1 MRTPIVLALIII
13 LAPYGSSTEGTK
25 IIDHSGDSILED
37 LSPVVQSAFN
47 RAMSDDSDFEAHRG
61 AWILL
66 SNSDFEVLA
75 QTLPAGQLI
84 ELDWIKGAYL
94 WSPNQKTSQLKA
106 LEPLKESSLVEVF
119 IPDSVERQTPRFVP
133 NDPDYPDQW
142 HLDNSGQ
149 SGGTIGEDVNITSA
163 WNNLNGSGV
172 TISIVDDGLD
182 HNHPDISPNYV
193 PSLSYDFCSSD
204 TDPQPVGNDAHGTAA
219 GGVAGAVG
227 NNGIDVVGAGF
238 GANLAGSRLIACSS
252 PDSLEAQAL
261 SFMSQSIDIYSN
273 SWGPSDDGATLSGPG
288 PLTLAAMEDGVYNG
302 RGGLG
307 NIYTW
312 AAGNGLQS
320 DDDSNADG
328 YTNSRFT
335 IAVTAVDHNGEQ
347 SYYAEPGA
355 NILVSA
361 PSNGAG
367 VGITTTD
374 IVGSPGYT
382 NGDTTSNFGGTSSAT
397 PLVSGVISLIL
408 EANPNLTW
416 RDVQEVLVQS
426 SRKNDFNDPSWMLNQ
441 GGHWF
446 SHKYG
451 FGVIDA
457 GSATDLAINWTMLAP
472 ETNLTYGPSSSP
484 IAIPDTDDWVVSD
497 FTVTDHLNVETI
509 DIIVDITHPNR
520 GDLEIE
526 IVSPHG
532 TVSTL
537 RSPNGDNG
545 EDIQDWSFGSVAHW
559 GESSNGTWSLRIRD
573 AASGGA
579 GVLNTW
585 SLILHGIDTQS
596 DHDGD
601 GLLTVDEVGTYGT
614 DPYVWD
620 TDSDSL
626 SDSSELENGTDPLS
640 SDTDLDG
647 LLDGIEILIHST
659 DPLSPDTDG
668 DGLLDGQEIMIYL
681 SDPLS
686 PDQDFDGDF
695 YYEFDDCDDTNA
707 LINPGRPEV
716 LNGLDDDC
724 DINVDEGFNFTDR
737 DFDGLKDWNEFHV
750 HQTDY
755 LNSDTDGDGLSD
767 GDEIL
772 IFSTDPLVV
781 DLDSDQDGRYW
792 FEDCND
798 DDPLISPDGAEFL
811 DGIDNDCD
819 NDVDEDFVNTDLD
832 LDGVFDFEEFNI
844 YLTNPVNPD
853 SDGDGL
859 SDGHEISNSLTD
871 PLSFDS
877 DSDSDGFYWFEDCDD
892 SDPNSSP
899 ISPELLDKKDNDCDG
914 FEDEDYIDMDRDG
927 DGLSDYD
934 EVHIHDTM
942 PLDGDTDGDMLS
954 DGDEINEFGSD
965 PRKFDQD
972 SDGDGFYWF
981 EDCDD
986 DDSLTKP
993 SGIETWDGKDQDC
1006 DGSIDEGIDRLS
1018 ELNHTVALLPWE
1030 ASNVTFR
1037 LEPPDFPDGVV
1048 TVSQWRV
1055 NGATVNKTQEG
1066 GLELDVLDCGNANP
1080 STTVL
1085 QLCDSSSSSYIQL
1098 VFVDSGVET
1107 VLEWQV
1113 EVRVWSPPT
1122 TILEDFLAL
1131 FGEVSLPAL
1140 GAVLLIFVSMASSAV
1155 LFTKRRSAI
1164 LNEAILS
1171 YGVPEK
1177 GGGIQD
1183 SVNRSV
1189 PAAPD
1194 FNNHK

>member
-1 MRTPIVLALIII
+1 M
-13 LAPYGSSTEGTK
+13 
-25 IIDHSGDSILED
+25 
-37 LSPVVQSAFN
+37 
-47 RAMSDDSDFEAHRG
+47 
-61 AWILL
+61 
-66 SNSDFEVLA
+66 
-75 QTLPAGQLI
+75 
-84 ELDWIKGAYL
+84 
-94 WSPNQKTSQLKA
+94 
-106 LEPLKESSLVEVF
+106 
-119 IPDSVERQTPRFVP
+119 
-133 NDPDYPDQW
+133 
-142 HLDNSGQ
+142 
-149 SGGTIGEDVNITSA
+149 
-163 WNNLNGSGV
+163 
-172 TISIVDDGLD
+172 
-182 HNHPDISPNYV
+182 
-193 PSLSYDFCSSD
+193 
-204 TDPQPVGNDAHGTAA
+204 
-219 GGVAGAVG
+219 
-227 NNGIDVVGAGF
+227 
-238 GANLAGSRLIACSS
+238 
-252 PDSLEAQAL
+252 
-261 SFMSQSIDIYSN
+261 
-273 SWGPSDDGATLSGPG
+273 
-288 PLTLAAMEDGVYNG
+288 
-302 RGGLG
+302 
-307 NIYTW
+307 
-312 AAGNGLQS
+312 
-320 DDDSNADG
+320 
-328 YTNSRFT
+328 
-335 IAVTAVDHNGEQ
+335 
-347 SYYAEPGA
+347 
-355 NILVSA
+355 
-361 PSNGAG
+361 
-367 VGITTTD
+367 
-374 IVGSPGYT
+374 
-382 NGDTTSNFGGTSSAT
+382 
-397 PLVSGVISLIL
+397 
-408 EANPNLTW
+408 
-416 RDVQEVLVQS
+416 
-426 SRKNDFNDPSWMLNQ
+426 
-441 GGHWF
+441 
-446 SHKYG
+446 
-451 FGVIDA
+451 
-457 GSATDLAINWTMLAP
+457 
-472 ETNLTYGPSSSP
+472 
-484 IAIPDTDDWVVSD
+484 
-497 FTVTDHLNVETI
+497 
-509 DIIVDITHPNR
+509 
-520 GDLEIE
+520 
-526 IVSPHG
+526 
-532 TVSTL
+532 
-537 RSPNGDNG
+537 
-545 EDIQDWSFGSVAHW
+545 
-559 GESSNGTWSLRIRD
+559 
-573 AASGGA
+573 
-579 GVLNTW
+579 
-585 SLILHGIDTQS
+585 
-596 DHDGD
+596 
-601 GLLTVDEVGTYGT
+601 
-614 DPYVWD
+614 
-620 TDSDSL
+620 
-626 SDSSELENGTDPLS
+626 
-640 SDTDLDG
+640 DG

-686 PDQDFDGDF
+686 PDQDSDGDF

-772 IFSTDPLVV
+772 IFSTNPLVV

-1085 QLCDSSSSSYIQL
+1085 QLCDSSSSNYIQL

-1113 EVRVWSPPT
+1113 EVKVWSPPT